1 MFNNIIYLI
10 VVLLVYNTAPA
21 EGRVEQPA
29 VFALLA
35 HVLGWVAFAVY
46 CRGAS
51 RRAVGRAAGTPS
63 GRWAG
68 AYQRLVM
75 QLSILAVVLFALD
88 VHLLHLRHW
97 LQFIPGAAVLSVIPG
112 AAALALFFLYLATV
126 WFFASPVYALAY
138 GSVENRRA
146 FIAGNLRL
154 NAPIVF
160 PWIALTLL
168 FDLIAL
174 TPWAGPG
181 TFLDRTEG
189 QMILIGVFLLILMT
203 FMPRLIQ
210 TWWGCS
216 PFPRTG
222 KVRELERFFSE
233 HGFRYRGILRWPLF
247 EGRMITAGI
256 MGIVPRYRY
265 ILVTDGLMDLLSVEE
280 LEAVMAHEMGHA
292 RYKHLLF
299 YVLFFLGFMVISFG
313 LFDLLYYLLAT
324 RPVFVEALESG
335 SPTAVRL
342 FYLSLSLPVLLA
354 MLVYFRFLMGFFMR
368 HFERQADLFAAETM
382 GTPDP
387 VIRSLER
394 IALAGGKIRDLPSW
408 HHFSIRERVDCLERA
423 RSEPAL
429 PKRQN
434 RFVGLSFAVYLS
446 AIVGFGWLLNF
457 SDVKDEMAYRFLQSA
472 LSRQLEES
480 PNNALLYRNLA
491 MIHHQLGEHR
501 KAVAA
506 YETALS
512 IQPDSPAALNNLA
525 WILLTAPEKDLR
537 DPQRALSLAR
547 RAVSLQ
553 RNAPFLDTLAEAYHQ
568 TGDRDRAVRAIEEA
582 LDLARD
588 RRSYYEDQRDKFRKN
603 TPSAQP

>member
-1 MFNNIIYLI
+1 MFNNVIYLI

-29 VFALLA
+29 LFALLG
-35 HVLGWVAFAVY
+35 HVLGWAAFALY
-46 CRGAS
+46 CRRAS
-51 RRAVGRAAGTPS
+51 RRAVWRTAGTHS

-68 AYQRLVM
+68 AYQGLVM
-75 QLSILAVVLFALD
+75 QLSILAVALFALD

-97 LQFIPGAAVLSVIPG
+97 LQFIPGADVLSVIPG
-112 AAALALFFLYLATV
+112 TVALALFFLYLATL

-138 GSVENRRA
+138 GPVENRRA

-168 FDLIAL
+168 FDLMAL

-189 QMILIGVFLLILMT
+189 QMLLIAVFLLILMT

-233 HGFRYRGILRWPLF
+233 RGFRYRGILRWPLF

-280 LEAVMAHEMGHA
+280 LKAVMAHEMGHA

-313 LFDLLYYLLAT
+313 LFDMLYSLLAT
-324 RPVFVEALESG
+324 RPMFIEALESG

-342 FYLSLSLPVLLA
+342 FYLSLSIPVLLA
-354 MLVYFRFLMGFFMR
+354 MVVYFRFLMGFFMR

-382 GTPDP
+382 GSPDP

-408 HHFSIRERVDCLERA
+408 HHFSIRERVECLERA
-423 RSEPAL
+423 ASEPGL
-429 PKRQN
+429 RKRQD
-434 RFVGLSFAVYLS
+434 RFVGLSFAIYLS

-457 SDVKDEMAYRFLQSA
+457 SDVKQEMAYRFLQGA
-472 LSRQLEES
+472 VSRQLEES

-491 MIHHQLGEHR
+491 MIRHHLGEHR
-501 KAVAA
+501 KAVTA
-506 YETALS
+506 YERALS
-512 IQPDSPAALNNLA
+512 IRPDSPAALNNLA
-525 WILLTAPEKDLR
+525 WILLTAPEEDLR
-537 DPQRALSLAR
+537 DARRALSLAR

-553 RNAPFLDTLAEAYHQ
+553 RTAPFLDTLAEAYHQ
-568 TGDRDRAVRAIEEA
+568 TGNPQRAVRVIEEA
-582 LDLARD
+582 IDLARD
-588 RRSYYEDQRDKFRKN
+588 RRSYYEDQRDKFTKS
-603 TPSAQP
+603 TPSARP